1 LILADRLKA
10 ELAPSLP
17 FSEIHIPMISGKD
30 KVPVDEGLPREP
42 GERLAE
48 DLVGTSDAETYY

>member
-1 LILADRLKA
+1 
-10 ELAPSLP
+10 
-17 FSEIHIPMISGKD
+17 MISGKD
-30 KVPVDEGLPREP
+30 EVPVDEGLPREP